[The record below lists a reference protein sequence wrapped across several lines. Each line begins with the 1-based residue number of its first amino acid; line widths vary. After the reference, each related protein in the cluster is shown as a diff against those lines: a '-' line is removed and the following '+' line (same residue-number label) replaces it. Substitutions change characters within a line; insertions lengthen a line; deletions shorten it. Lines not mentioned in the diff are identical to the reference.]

1 MALEFTTANA
11 ASDVGGVKALVYGG
25 SGVGKT
31 VLMSTAPVPILI
43 SAESGLLSLR
53 KGNLERLVREGHLP
67 AQGVDYDVKTIKVS
81 SVEDLAE
88 AHKWCRAHAWTN
100 GFRTVGLDSISE
112 IMEVILS
119 NAKRQVKDPRQAYG
133 ELIDKGSMLVREF
146 RDLPGLNV
154 VVAAKMEYSKDEV
167 TGISKYGPSVPGNKM
182 GQAMPYFFDEVFHLG
197 VNKDTAGNP
206 YRFLR
211 TQPDIQYE
219 AKDRSGMLA
228 EIEYPHLGA
237 VFSKVLGAK

>member
-11 ASDVGGVKALVYGG
+11 ASDVGGVKCLTYGG

-31 VLMSTAPVPILI
+31 MLMATAPVPILI
-43 SAESGLLSLR
+43 SAESGMLSLR
-53 KGNLERLVREGHLP
+53 RKNLERVYGVNTP
-67 AQGVDYDVKTIKVS
+67 QVDYDVKSIVVKTVD
-81 SVEDLAE
+81 DLVA
-88 AHKWCRAHAWTN
+88 AHQWCRSHAWTN

-112 IMEVILS
+112 IMEVILA

-133 ELIDKGSMLVREF
+133 ELIEKGSALVREF

-197 VNKDTAGNP
+197 VNKDSAGNP
-206 YRFLR
+206 YRYLR

-228 EIEYPHLGA
+228 EVEYPHLGA
-237 VFSKVLGAK
+237 VFSKVLGA

>member
-31 VLMSTAPVPILI
+31 VLAATAPAPLLI

-53 KGNLERLVREGHLP
+53 RANLEKLIAAGILP
-67 AQGVDYDVKTIKVS
+67 PGGVDFDVKVIKVTT
-81 SVEDLAE
+81 VEQLNE
-88 AHKWCRAHAWTN
+88 AYQWCAAHAYSN
-100 GFRTVGLDSISE
+100 GIRTIGLDSISE
-112 IMEVILS
+112 IMEQVLS
-119 NAKRQVKDPRQAYG
+119 NAKAQVKDPRQAYG
-133 ELIDKGSMLVREF
+133 ELIEKGQMLTRAF

-154 VVAAKMEYSKDEV
+154 YVAAKMEPHKDEL
-167 TGISKYGPSVPGNKM
+167 TGIVKYGPSVPGSKL
-182 GQAMPYFFDEVFHLG
+182 GPSLPYFFDEVFHLG
-197 VNKDTAGNP
+197 INKDMQGNP
-206 YRFLR
+206 YRYLR

-237 VFSKVLGAK
+237 VFSKVLGAR

>member
-1 MALEFTTANA
+1 MALEFTTANQ
-11 ASDVGGVKALVYGG
+11 ASEVGGVKCMTYGG
-25 SGVGKT
+25 SGIGKT
-31 VLMSTAPVPILI
+31 MLMATAPTPILI
-43 SAESGLLSLR
+43 SAESGMLSLR
-53 KGNLERLVREGHLP
+53 KKNLEKVF
-67 AQGVDYDVKTIKVS
+67 GVNTPQIDYDVKSIIVKT
-81 SVEDLAE
+81 VEDLVE
-88 AHKWCRAHAWTN
+88 AHKWCRAHAWSN

-112 IMEVILS
+112 IMEVILA

-133 ELIDKGSMLVREF
+133 ELIDKGSTLVREF

-167 TGISKYGPSVPGNKM
+167 TGISKYGPSVPGNKL

-197 VNKDTAGNP
+197 VNKDQNGTP
-206 YRFLR
+206 YRYLR

-228 EIEYPHLGA
+228 EVEYPHLGA
-237 VFSKVLGAK
+237 VFGKILGA

>member
-11 ASDVGGVKALVYGG
+11 ASEVGGVKCMTYGG

-31 VLMSTAPVPILI
+31 MLMATAPVPILI
-43 SAESGLLSLR
+43 SAESGMMSLR
-53 KGNLERLVREGHLP
+53 KKNLERVF
-67 AQGVDYDVKTIKVS
+67 GVNTPQIDYDVKSIVVRT
-81 SVEDLAE
+81 VEDLVA
-88 AHKWCRAHAWTN
+88 AHQWCRQHAWSN

-112 IMEVILS
+112 IMEVILA

-167 TGISKYGPSVPGNKM
+167 TGISKYGPSVPGNKL

-206 YRFLR
+206 YRYLR

-228 EIEYPHLGA
+228 EVEYPHLGA
-237 VFSKVLGAK
+237 VFAKILAA

>member
-11 ASDVGGVKALVYGG
+11 ASDVGGVKAMVYGG

-31 VLMSTAPVPILI
+31 MLMATAPVPILI
-43 SAESGLLSLR
+43 SAESGMLSLR
-53 KGNLERLVREGHLP
+53 KKNLERVYGVGT
-67 AQGVDYDVKTIKVS
+67 AQIDYDVKSIIVR
-81 SVEDLAE
+81 SVEDLAQ
-88 AHKWCRAHAWTN
+88 AHAWCRQHAWSN

-133 ELIDKGSMLVREF
+133 ELIEKGSMLVREF

-167 TGISKYGPSVPGNKM
+167 TGISRYTPSVPGNKM

-197 VNKDTAGNP
+197 VNKDTNGAS
-206 YRFLR
+206 YRYLR

-228 EIEYPHLGA
+228 EVEYPHLGA
-237 VFSKVLGAK
+237 VFGKILGA